1 MNRRQVFSGVAA
13 AATGTATGAF
23 LLSRQGAKRPNFL
36 IVIADD
42 LRWDSIGALGNRA
55 AQTPELDGLAYR
67 GRVFSNAFVTT
78 SICPTSRASILT
90 GQYGR
95 RHGVWSFDKALTA
108 AQMQQAYPSLLR
120 ANGYQTGFVGKWGI
134 GNELPTDA
142 FDFFRGI
149 LGQGTYYDA
158 ANGGRHLGDVFREQA
173 LEGLSGFKADDPFCL
188 ILCSKEVHEQDE
200 DTANPY
206 QPMAKFSHLYE
217 NVTFPSPATANVRSF
232 EKLPPFVRTSLGR
245 TRWEPRF
252 STEQLFQKSM
262 RAYHQLLT
270 GLDDICGD
278 IVKMLE
284 QKGVLDDTVIIV
296 TSDNGNMLG
305 DHGLAAKWFMFE
317 ESIRVPLIVSAPE
330 RFGFGAGSVDRSVAL
345 NVDIAPTILALA
357 GIPVPAGMQGR
368 PLLEPAESRPSLGI
382 AREFLYEHL
391 LEIPNLPKS
400 EGVRTSRFKYV
411 KYLVEGGDY
420 ESLFDLTNDP
430 FEETDL
436 ARTETGQ
443 QLLPDMRL
451 KLSSLVAEAA

>member
-1 MNRRQVFSGVAA
+1 M
-13 AATGTATGAF
+13 
-23 LLSRQGAKRPNFL
+23 
-36 IVIADD
+36 
-42 LRWDSIGALGNRA
+42 
-55 AQTPELDGLAYR
+55 
-67 GRVFSNAFVTT
+67 
-78 SICPTSRASILT
+78 
-90 GQYGR
+90 
-95 RHGVWSFDKALTA
+95 
-108 AQMQQAYPSLLR
+108 
-120 ANGYQTGFVGKWGI
+120 
-134 GNELPTDA
+134 
-142 FDFFRGI
+142 
-149 LGQGTYYDA
+149 
-158 ANGGRHLGDVFREQA
+158 
-173 LEGLSGFKADDPFCL
+173 
-188 ILCSKEVHEQDE
+188 
-200 DTANPY
+200 
-206 QPMAKFSHLYE
+206 
-217 NVTFPSPATANVRSF
+217 
-232 EKLPPFVRTSLGR
+232 RT
-245 TRWEPRF
+245 
-252 STEQLFQKSM
+252 
-262 RAYHQLLT
+262 YHQLLT

-368 PLLEPAESRPSLGI
+368 PLLEPAESRPSPGI